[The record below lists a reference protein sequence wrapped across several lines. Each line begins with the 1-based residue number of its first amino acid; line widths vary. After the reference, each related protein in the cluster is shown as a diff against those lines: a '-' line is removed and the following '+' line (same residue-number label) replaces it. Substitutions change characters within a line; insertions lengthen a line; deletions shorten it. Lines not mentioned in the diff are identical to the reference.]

1 MTRLPLNPALLAAA
15 IAQLRDHPDYRLL
28 ERLPAPFSDLPDRLP
43 EGARRIAILDV
54 ETTGLDADSDVII
67 ELAIMHIAVDKK
79 GSVIGHSKP
88 QSWLQDPG
96 RPISKEVSQLTG
108 LTDADLAGQALDGK
122 AIMALLSRC
131 DLVVAHNAGF
141 DIGFLDRRFPEL
153 RTIPWACSLAEIAW
167 CAAGYPC
174 CKLEHLVMEHGGL
187 FTSHRAEADVWATFQ
202 LLRQQIRARG
212 EPEPA
217 YDTGRGTYFHLLLCS
232 SDAGAVRMR
241 ANGLPYERKDW
252 AKARGYRW
260 DPMKRVWWR
269 DVPMAAYANE
279 KMAFIDAGLPEPS
292 GTQVNA
298 VNRYRL

>member
-1 MTRLPLNPALLAAA
+1 MTRLPLNSALLAAA
-15 IAQLRDHPDYRLL
+15 VAQLRDHPDYRLL

-67 ELAIMHIAVDKK
+67 ELAIMHVAIDEK
-79 GSVIGHSKP
+79 GSIIGHSKP
-88 QSWLQDPG
+88 QSWLQGPG
-96 RPISKEVSQLTG
+96 RPLDEEVSQLTG
-108 LTDADLAGQALDGK
+108 LTEADLSGQALDDK
-122 AIMALLSRC
+122 AITALLSRC

-141 DIGFLDRRFPEL
+141 DIKFVDRRFPEL
-153 RTIPWACSLAEIAW
+153 RAIPWACSLAEIAW
-167 CAAGYPC
+167 PASGYPC
-174 CKLEHLVMEHGGL
+174 CKLEHLVMEHGGF

-217 YDTGRGTYFHLLLCS
+217 YDPHRGTYFHLLLCS

-241 ANGLPYERKDW
+241 ANGLPFEQKGW
-252 AKARGYRW
+252 AKTRGYRW
-260 DPMKRVWWR
+260 DPMKRVWWK
-269 DVPMAAYANE
+269 DMPMAAYAAE

-292 GTQVNA
+292 GTQMNA